1 MRFSFVVPFHS
12 NLSCLAQC
20 LASLDPLPPESE
32 VIVVADG
39 ATEDCRPLA
48 ARHHARVVA
57 INGPQGPAVARNAA
71 AAVAAGEILVFV
83 DADVTVSRSG
93 LERLAA
99 IFREQRHVAA
109 AFGAYDEHPTEPGFM
124 SQYKNLSHSFIHQ
137 SSAHNART
145 FWAGFGAV
153 RREAFHAIGGFD
165 ERFDRPSVE
174 DIDFGYRLTGAGYEV
189 VLDPTL
195 AARHLKRWTLG
206 SVVATDIFDRG
217 IPWTQLI
224 LRYGTMRDDMNLRIE
239 HRFSIVLA
247 YLTLASLAFARLDR
261 QLLANLPLLVLGL
274 TLLNQRYY
282 RFFYRKRGALFTARV
297 WALHGLHHLYN
308 GVAFAAGVTLFAAG
322 RGLGLRLPGALPV
335 EAWST
340 ELSQSAAAKAAAW
353 SPDPAAIN

>member
-12 NLSCLAQC
+12 NLSCLAEC
-20 LASLDPLPPESE
+20 LSALDPLPPQSE
-32 VIVVADG
+32 LIVVADG
-39 ATEDCRPLA
+39 AREDCRSLA
-48 ARHHARVVA
+48 ALHGARVVA
-57 INGPQGPAVARNAA
+57 IDGPQGPAAARNAA
-71 AAVAAGEILVFV
+71 AAVASGEILVFV
-83 DADVTVSRSG
+83 DADVVVSRSSV
-93 LERLAA
+93 ERMAA
-99 IFREQRHVAA
+99 IFREHPDVSA

-153 RREAFHAIGGFD
+153 RREAFHAVGGFD
-165 ERFDRPSVE
+165 ERFERPSVE
-174 DIDFGYRLTGAGYEV
+174 DIDFGYRLTGAGYQVMLE
-189 VLDPTL
+189 PTL

-224 LRYGTMRDDMNLRIE
+224 LRYGAMRDDMNLRIE

-247 YLTLASLAFARLDR
+247 YLTVASLVFARFDS
-261 QLLANLPLLVLGL
+261 QFLANLPLLVAGL

-308 GVAFAAGVTLFAAG
+308 GVAFAAGITLFAAV
-322 RGLGLRLPGALPV
+322 RGFGLRLPGALPV
-335 EAWST
+335 DAWST
-340 ELSQSAAAKAAAW
+340 ELSQTAAAKAAAW